1 MNNKIKPTIGS
12 PNSAEFVE
20 RVRLSSAQQSFLKLI
35 GARLTKIAAGEAEFS
50 LPFREDLTQ
59 QHGYVHAGVI
69 TTLADVACGYA
80 AYTLMPADSQVLS
93 VEFKVNLLRPAVG
106 DYFVARA
113 RVLKSGKT
121 LTVAQADVFSFSSEG
136 EKQVAIMLATIIC
149 K

>member
-1 MNNKIKPTIGS
+1 MSKKIRPTNEF
-12 PNSAEFVE
+12 PNSPEFIE
-20 RVRLSSAQQSFLKLI
+20 RVRLSSEQQAFLKLI
-35 GARLTKIAAGEAEFS
+35 GARPRKIAAGEVEVS

-113 RVLKSGKT
+113 RVLKRGKT

-136 EKQVAIMLATIIC
+136 ERQVAIMLATLIC
-149 K
+149 R